1 MREPLARKKKE
12 NLLRQI
18 LVSPYTLLALSGYFG
33 LCLLQVHQGQAEFLG
48 SMGNLV
54 GSALMSVLGTGAWFF
69 PLVTGYVA
77 FVKIKDRKMSSLD
90 QYRLAGLIFIASAIF
105 GSSGMGG
112 AIGNSVW
119 GILESVLGRPISL
132 LLLLLVFAF
141 CLSPREV
148 KKWISLTIGYLR
160 SALSG
165 SSAPPSPSGDES
177 KKDENKNNDLGS
189 DEKPVGGSEHSGGD
203 KVAGGERGSQDIS
216 RPPEPVKEPDQ
227 KDRPQPV
234 PAPVPEYGDERP
246 NIDFLRPSDE
256 ENRDEEELKESSA
269 RLVAAL
275 KQFGVKADVDET
287 VVGPMVATHFVA
299 PKRGT
304 KISEVERHLPDISR
318 FLGHPDDAVRLN
330 SDIVGR
336 EGKIGVEVPV
346 KNRRTIGLR
355 ELITNTSRE
364 SAEMQLPLRIGIDT
378 LGSPVCVDLSQMP
391 HLLVAGSTGSG
402 KSIALNSLLVSLLYH
417 ASPEGLR
424 LVLIDPKMVEFSHF
438 RGLPHLDG
446 DVITETD
453 QTIDRLNELTEMMD
467 ERYRLLNES
476 NSRNIIEFN
485 ELEDNRNKLSHMVV
499 VIDELADLLM
509 QEGSIIE
516 DPIVRLAQ
524 KARAA
529 GIHLIMA
536 TQRPTADIITGLI
549 KTNVP
554 GRLAFRVSS
563 NVDSRVILNQKGA
576 EALQG
581 KGDGLFLNPAAKGLT
596 RFQAPMVSLEEIERV
611 TDFWKS
617 R

>member
-1 MREPLARKKKE
+1 MREPLGRKKKE

-48 SMGNLV
+48 SMGSLV
-54 GSALMSVLGTGAWFF
+54 GSALMGMLGTGAWFF
-69 PLVTGYVA
+69 PVVTGYVA
-77 FVKIKDRKMSSLD
+77 FVQIKGRKMSSLD

-112 AIGNSVW
+112 AIGNSGW

-148 KKWISLTIGYLR
+148 KKWVSLTIAYLR
-160 SALSG
+160 SAFSG
-165 SSAPPSPSGDES
+165 SSAPPPPSRDES

-203 KVAGGERGSQDIS
+203 KFAGGERGSEDIS

-330 SDIVGR
+330 ADIVGR

-446 DVITETD
+446 EVITETD

-485 ELEDNRNKLSHMVV
+485 ELEDNSNKLSHMVV